1 MCLGVVFALSCAKA
15 APETNASVNILSEQ
29 TEALEKQ
36 MKSLQSQL
44 QQLKQQQAA
53 LVSAPSKEAKSK
65 LKPKQ
70 TTPSHSSK
78 PTLFG
83 VRGKEASKTDG
94 DKQILRGNPSG
105 TLGSQTANAKNTNT
119 WLHVRG
125 TSVVTSPYFGPQPQF
140 DGSSTLVTQ
149 SSVNKDLLLLQV
161 LSLIHI

>member
-1 MCLGVVFALSCAKA
+1 MLKTRFRFVSTALTVSLIGGVFALSCAKA

-94 DKQILRGNPSG
+94 DKQIPVSYTHL
-105 TLGSQTANAKNTNT
+105 TLPTKA
-119 WLHVRG
+119 
-125 TSVVTSPYFGPQPQF
+125 
-140 DGSSTLVTQ
+140 
-149 SSVNKDLLLLQV
+149 
-161 LSLIHI
+161 